1 MSIETYNELQAH
13 LADTINRTDLSSSV
27 TTFSPS
33 TLDSQI
39 VRAISLAEQRIQN
52 DLMSKGGIGHMET
65 VDDSINTV
73 GGTEEITMPTGF
85 LALRSMSITTNPY
98 QVLQGYGDINSLFNT
113 FPSTGNSKPQAYA
126 IVGTNRAFLRP
137 IPDSSY
143 DLRIVYYKALDRLSA
158 SNTSNWLLANGIGV
172 YIGASMVELC
182 MYIQDYNATQVWESF
197 YDAKLADLMR
207 DDRVT
212 RFGVVPTRASVQ
224 VAIA

>member
-1 MSIETYNELQAH
+1 MSIENYNDLQAH
-13 LADTINRTDLSSSV
+13 LADTINRTDLSDAV
-27 TTFSPS
+27 TTFSPTS
-33 TLDSQI
+33 LDSQI

-65 VDDSINTV
+65 VDDTVNTV
-73 GGTEEITMPTGF
+73 GGTEAITIPKGF
-85 LALRSMSITTNPY
+85 LALRTMAITTNPY

-113 FPSTGNSKPQAYA
+113 FPGLANSKPQAYA
-126 IVGTNRAFLRP
+126 IVGTNTAFLRP
-137 IPDSSY
+137 IPDAAY
-143 DLRIVYYKALDRLSA
+143 DLRIIFYKALDKLSA
-158 SNTSNWLLANGIGV
+158 STTSNWLLENGVGV
-172 YIGASMVELC
+172 YVGASMVELC
-182 MYIQDYNATQVWESF
+182 MYVQDYNATQIWESY

>member
-52 DLMSKGGIGHMET
+52 DIMSRGGIGHMET

-73 GGTEEITMPTGF
+73 GGTETVTMPTGF
-85 LALRSMSITTNPY
+85 LALRSLTLQTNPITIM
-98 QVLQGYGDINSLFNT
+98 QGFPDINSLYT
-113 FPSTGNSKPQAYA
+113 TYPSTAQQQPRAYS
-126 IVGTNRAFLRP
+126 IVGVNTIYLRP
-137 IPDSSY
+137 VPDGAY
-143 DLRIVYYKALDRLSA
+143 DLRIVYYKALDKLSA
-158 SNTSNWLLANGIGV
+158 SNTTNWLIENGIGV
-172 YIGASMVELC
+172 YVGAAMVELC
-182 MYIQDYNATQVWESF
+182 MYIQDYNATQIWEQF

-212 RFGVVPTRASVQ
+212 RFAIVPTRASVQ

>member
-1 MSIETYNELQAH
+1 MSIENYNDLQAH
-13 LADTINRTDLSSSV
+13 LADTINRTDLSDAV
-27 TTFSPS
+27 TTFSPTS
-33 TLDSQI
+33 LDSQI

-65 VDDSINTV
+65 VDDTVNTV
-73 GGTEEITMPTGF
+73 GGTETITMPTGF
-85 LALRSMSITTNPY
+85 LALRTMAITTNPY

-113 FPSTGNSKPQAYA
+113 FPGLANSKPQAYA
-126 IVGTNRAFLRP
+126 IVGTNTAFLRP
-137 IPDSSY
+137 IPDAAY
-143 DLRIVYYKALDRLSA
+143 DLRIIFYKALDKLSA
-158 SNTSNWLLANGIGV
+158 STTSNWLLENGVGV
-172 YIGASMVELC
+172 YVGASMVELC
-182 MYIQDYNATQVWESF
+182 MYVQDYNATQIWESY

>member
-1 MSIETYNELQAH
+1 MSIDNYNELQSH
-13 LADTINRTDLSSSV
+13 LADTINRTDLSDAV

-52 DLMSKGGIGHMET
+52 DLMSRGGISHMEE
-65 VDDSINTV
+65 VDDSKDTV
-73 GGTEEITMPTGF
+73 GGTETVTMPTGF
-85 LALRSMSITTNPY
+85 LALRTMAITTNPY
-98 QVLQGYGDINSLFNT
+98 TVLQGYGDINSLFNT
-113 FPSTGNSKPQAYA
+113 FPSTTSSKPQGYS
-126 IVGTNRAFLRP
+126 IVGTTTAYLRP
-137 IPDSSY
+137 IPDQAY
-143 DLRIVYYKALDRLSA
+143 DLRIIYYKALDKLSA
-158 SNTSNWLLANGIGV
+158 STATKWLTQNGIGV
-172 YIGASMVELC
+172 YVGAAMVELC
-182 MYIQDYNATQVWESF
+182 MYVQDYNATQLWESF

>member
-1 MSIETYNELQAH
+1 MSIENYNDLQAH
-13 LADTINRTDLSSSV
+13 LADTINRTDLSDAV
-27 TTFSPS
+27 TTFSPTS
-33 TLDSQI
+33 LDSQI

-65 VDDSINTV
+65 VDDTVNTV
-73 GGTEEITMPTGF
+73 GGTETITMPTGI
-85 LALRSMSITTNPY
+85 LALRTMAITTNPY

-113 FPSTGNSKPQAYA
+113 FPGLANSKPQAYA
-126 IVGTNRAFLRP
+126 IVGTNTAFLRP
-137 IPDSSY
+137 IPDAAY
-143 DLRIVYYKALDRLSA
+143 DLRIIFYKALDKLSA
-158 SNTSNWLLANGIGV
+158 STTSNWLLENGVGV
-172 YIGASMVELC
+172 YVGASMVELC
-182 MYIQDYNATQVWESF
+182 MYVQDYNATQIWESY